1 MQTLSR
7 KQTSKLVTL
16 CTLVIAYEKKKKK
29 PDHKIECFMKYL
41 YRSV

>member
-16 CTLVIAYEKKKKK
+16 CTLVIAYEKKKK